1 MTVKELIEFL
11 KTCPQDYDVKS
22 FDNQG
27 FIGGVESQEIEIDD
41 EFFTIVEWASIA
53 EIEEERYSFWQHEGG
68 LI

>member
-27 FIGGVESQEIEIDD
+27 FIDEVKSQEIEIDD
-41 EFFTIVEWASIA
+41 EFK
-53 EIEEERYSFWQHEGG
+53 EIIF
-68 LI
+68 